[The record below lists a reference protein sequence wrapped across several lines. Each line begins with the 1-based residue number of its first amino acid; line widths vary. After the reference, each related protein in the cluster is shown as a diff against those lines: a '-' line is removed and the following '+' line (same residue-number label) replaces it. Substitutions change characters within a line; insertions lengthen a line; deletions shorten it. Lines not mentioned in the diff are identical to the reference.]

1 MFITF
6 QVSVFRKSPILHA
19 GGNSK
24 IKGRIIGISFRDEN
38 KEKVEVPLTMK
49 IQNEGVAF
57 TSEYAA
63 STDEDMEFISQL
75 QDHNDAVLVYIN
87 PEGFDEDNIDKYNYT
102 VYVNSKTSPTINEY
116 DFKKVL
122 SAQDW
127 TSFGFKV
134 FVPSGTLKEG
144 NIIISLN
151 VIEGMVY
158 LNFLCT
164 VTTYITYPYSHRQYN
179 TNKNNERF
187 IIYSLSS
194 PLQEFKGE
202 KKDIYSEKY

>member
-6 QVSVFRKSPILHA
+6 QVSVFKKSPILHA

-24 IKGRIIGISFRDEN
+24 IKGRIIGISFRDEK

-49 IQNEGVAF
+49 IQNEGVAI
-57 TSEYAA
+57 TSEYTA
-63 STDEDMEFISQL
+63 STDEEMEFISQL

-87 PEGFDEDNIDKYNYT
+87 PEGFDEDNIDAYNYT
-102 VYVNSKTSPTINEY
+102 VYVKSKIPPTINEY
-116 DFKKVL
+116 DFKKAL

-134 FVPSGTLKEG
+134 FVPSGTLEEG

-158 LNFLCT
+158 VNFHII
-164 VTTYITYPYSHRQYN
+164 VTTYIPSHYPR
-179 TNKNNERF
+179 R
-187 IIYSLSS
+187 
-194 PLQEFKGE
+194 
-202 KKDIYSEKY
+202 